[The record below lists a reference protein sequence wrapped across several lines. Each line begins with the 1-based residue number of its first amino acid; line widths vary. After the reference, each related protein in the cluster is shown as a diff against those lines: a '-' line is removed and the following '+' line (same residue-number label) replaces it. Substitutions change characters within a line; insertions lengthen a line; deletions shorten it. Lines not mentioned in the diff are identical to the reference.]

1 MFVTVIAMNE
11 GHEGARRAGRF
22 FPNGQETVLDVL
34 DQDEDPE
41 LVKGANGTLVPDPTR
56 IGKKSLEAL
65 KRDMRIKIVGDA
77 ATQSGLSRAAY
88 DEARRRAQS
97 AAGDLEGAKLEI
109 ARLEDENKTLRAR
122 VTELEGG
129 KAAPHAPAKPGEHGH
144 AHPATPPASP
154 ALVPGSDEDSPPE
167 KRTRK

>member
-1 MFVTVIAMNE
+1 MFVTAIAMNE
-11 GHEGARRAGRF
+11 GHHGARRAGRF
-22 FPNGQETVLDVL
+22 FPNGQEVVLEVL

-41 LVKGANGTLVPDPTR
+41 LVKGPNGTPVPDPAR
-56 IGKKSLEAL
+56 VGKKTLEAL
-65 KRDMRIKIVGDA
+65 KRDMRIKLIGDA

-88 DEARRRAQS
+88 DEARRRAQA

-122 VTELEGG
+122 VVELEASHPPSKPG
-129 KAAPHAPAKPGEHGH
+129 KAASEAGH
-144 AHPATPPASP
+144 AAASTV
-154 ALVPGSDEDSPPE
+154 AVVPGSDEDSPPE